1 MATVIDAT
9 NAHSRLAA
17 QHLDGAGCGF
27 YGLIQQKKGQTR
39 GRGAAKQRYGDD
51 TVHAVFVGGISY
63 GNAVSASAD
72 ELAAM
77 RAKGELARLAA
88 KGYDAWSGRGKNA
101 VQVKVTLADFEAAA
115 DELADSF
122 AKSLAGTNKSTTGHV
137 YEPLKVLRSDG
148 TVETVR
154 GARVYKCVAK
164 DPNHECKCR
173 MCLAERGTPDNRAPV
188 DGQINILGMRIGQKV
203 LVPAPNGPIPASKSG
218 AKTVA
223 KRVLRSRLKVG
234 KIVSWVLEPNGEYVL
249 RAGGDAAG
257 AAGKDGVTIDPK
269 ALEAVEGLLRAPA
282 ATPAP

>member
-1 MATVIDAT
+1 MSIVIDAT
-9 NAHSRLAA
+9 NAHSLLAA

-27 YGLIQQKKGQTR
+27 YGLIQQKKGQIR
-39 GRGAAKQRYGDD
+39 GSGAAKQRYGDD

-63 GNAVSASAD
+63 DNAVRASAD

-77 RAKGELARLAA
+77 RANGELARLAA
-88 KGYDAWSGRGKNA
+88 KGYDAWDGRGKNA

-122 AKSLAGTNKSTTGHV
+122 AKSLAGTSTSTTSHV

-148 TVETVR
+148 TVEKVR

-173 MCLAERGTPDNRAPV
+173 MCLAERGTPDDRAPV
-188 DGQINILGMRIGQKV
+188 DGQINILGIRIGQKV
-203 LVPAPNGPIPASKSG
+203 LVPAPNGPIPAAKSG

-223 KRVLRSRLKVG
+223 KDVLRSRLKIG
-234 KIVSWVLEPNGEYVL
+234 KIVSWVLEPNGEYIL

-257 AAGKDGVTIDPK
+257 AAGRDGVTIDPA
-269 ALEAVEGLLRAPA
+269 ALAAVEALLRAPA